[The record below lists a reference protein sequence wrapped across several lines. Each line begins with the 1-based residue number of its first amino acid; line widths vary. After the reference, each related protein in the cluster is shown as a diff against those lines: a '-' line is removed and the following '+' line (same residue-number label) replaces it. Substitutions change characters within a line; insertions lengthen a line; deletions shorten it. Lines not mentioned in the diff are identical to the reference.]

1 MSYING
7 VVLEREKI
15 ALKDA
20 FWGGTQL
27 TDMKTRYNWFMVN
40 QPVNEFYTWFLLKFD
55 ELP

>member
-40 QPVNEFYTWFLLKFD
+40 QPANEFYTWFLLKFD
-55 ELP
+55 ALP